1 VGQPQGN
8 IYPRVLNGDGCLY
21 GQHLGERI
29 VDLEKRMDCF
39 ESKLNKILWAL
50 VSFTVA
56 LGSSAMLLGLN
67 LVVP

>member
-1 VGQPQGN
+1 MAGDEE
-8 IYPRVLNGDGCLY
+8 YPRILNGTGCLF
-21 GQHLGERI
+21 GQHLHER
-29 VDLEKRMDCF
+29 VLEMEHRLECF

-56 LGSSAMLLGLN
+56 LASSALLLGLN

>member
-1 VGQPQGN
+1 M
-8 IYPRVLNGDGCLY
+8 YPRELNGDGCLY
-21 GQHLGERI
+21 GRHLMER
-29 VDLEKRMDCF
+29 VMDMEKRLDCF

>member
-1 VGQPQGN
+1 VGDE
-8 IYPRVLNGDGCLY
+8 YPRILNGDGCLY
-21 GQHLGERI
+21 GRHLHER
-29 VDLEKRMDCF
+29 VLEMEHRMDCF

-56 LGSSAMLLGLN
+56 LGSSALLLGLN